1 MMEMGRPVTVDD
13 FASRVGKSFSVP
25 VRGHRVDLRLDAA
38 QELPGSPRT
47 GGGFRL
53 EFIGPA
59 DPVLEQGIFPF
70 EIARDRYEIFI
81 VPIARDF
88 GGTRYEAVFY

>member
-1 MMEMGRPVTVDD
+1 MEMERPITVAD
-13 FASRVGKSFSVP
+13 FAARVGKSFAVP
-25 VRGHRVDLRLDAA
+25 VRGHRLDMRLDAA
-38 QELPGSPRT
+38 QELPGSSRT

-59 DPVLEQGIFPF
+59 DPILAQGIFPF

-81 VPIARDF
+81 VPIARDQA
-88 GGTRYEAVFY
+88 GTRYEAVFF